1 MEHLSREQMIALLA
15 QARMSRERDW
25 VLFLVSFW
33 HGLRASE
40 AVSLTAEHFADGYLN
55 VQRLKGSLRTVQPL
69 VEHEIEILNERAAVT
84 AWLAKV
90 KQQVPRCEPLRD
102 DSINL
107 KPAGG
112 RAVRLFP
119 ISRVQFFRL
128 MRRYGRAA
136 GIPVHLCH
144 PHVLK
149 HSIAMQSIGH
159 AGIENVRQY
168 LGHKS
173 ISSTG
178 AYLKVSD
185 SAASSAVLSA
195 TKK

>member
-1 MEHLSREQMIALLA
+1 VEHLTREQVIALLTR
-15 QARMSRERDW
+15 ARAGRERDW

-40 AVSLTAEHFADGYLN
+40 AIGLTPENFADGYLN

-69 VEHEIEILNERAAVT
+69 VDDELEILNERAAIT
-84 AWLAKV
+84 GWLAKHQERHQGDGNGKKV
-90 KQQVPRCEPLRD
+90 
-102 DSINL
+102 
-107 KPAGG
+107 
-112 RAVRLFP
+112 FP
-119 ISRVQFFRL
+119 VSRVHFYRL
-128 MRRYGRAA
+128 MRRYGRLA
-136 GIPVHLCH
+136 GLPQHLCH

-149 HSIAMQSIGH
+149 HSIAMQSIAL

-178 AYLKVSD
+178 AYLRVSD
-185 SAASSAVLSA
+185 AAASRAIAAA
-195 TKK
+195 TKKPQT